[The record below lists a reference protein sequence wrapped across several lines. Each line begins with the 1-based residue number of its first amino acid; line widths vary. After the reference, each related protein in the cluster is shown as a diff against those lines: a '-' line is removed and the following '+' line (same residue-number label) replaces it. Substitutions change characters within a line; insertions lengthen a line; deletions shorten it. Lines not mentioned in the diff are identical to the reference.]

1 MAPTDGKLAM
11 SASPT
16 LPTSD
21 NFETRDIRGMVVPAH
36 DCDQAIPNY
45 STSTAVPSAPL
56 RIGAGHCGSVWTVAD
71 ASWVIK
77 RADGSKHRS
86 LWKEYYL
93 QNRILSHLDK
103 STAITTNIQIPAS
116 FWYTSTNGCNIMC
129 SERIPPLSSTFRN
142 LLVDSFCPEEARQC
156 VKDRDTVCIGR
167 IYLGRRRFGRPS
179 KFFSLN
185 NYALLVDSMEQLGLP
200 IHEYAG
206 YIAEALAILHWD
218 AEVDANDVEFV
229 LGSRRQLP
237 TQTCTPLSSSYIA
250 KLPYNSDTRSLTEP
264 EPTTKLQPQIQDL
277 QVWVLDFDCCDSISM
292 DIEGVEKA
300 AVSAQRNDPYSPK
313 PCASGTKDY
322 ELWKRFRDRYLAVG
336 TEIVQRRQLEET
348 LPRLFIERLVVLQGE
363 TPSEHQHFP
372 RGPYCARHNDEEA

>member
-1 MAPTDGKLAM
+1 
-11 SASPT
+11 
-16 LPTSD
+16 
-21 NFETRDIRGMVVPAH
+21 
-36 DCDQAIPNY
+36 
-45 STSTAVPSAPL
+45 
-56 RIGAGHCGSVWTVAD
+56 
-71 ASWVIK
+71 
-77 RADGSKHRS
+77 
-86 LWKEYYL
+86 
-93 QNRILSHLDK
+93 
-103 STAITTNIQIPAS
+103 
-116 FWYTSTNGCNIMC
+116 MC
-129 SERIPPLSSTFRN
+129 SERIPPLSSAFRN
-142 LLVDSFCPEEARQC
+142 LLVDSFCPEEACQG

-179 KFFSLN
+179 IFFSLN
-185 NYALLVDSMEQLGLP
+185 NYVLLVDSMEQLGLP
-200 IHEYAG
+200 IHEYAES
-206 YIAEALAILHWD
+206 IAEALAVLHWD

-237 TQTCTPLSSSYIA
+237 TKRTNSAPLSSSYIA

-264 EPTTKLQPQIQDL
+264 EPTTNLQPQIQDL

-300 AVSAQRNDPYSPK
+300 AVSAQRNDPYIPK

>member
-1 MAPTDGKLAM
+1 GTNFLHHAWIQAWLVDYNDPNISNYRDFFEIEQATMSDFKGALDLYICYFFIYSVEIPAECPTVFQNGKLAM

-156 VKDRDTVCIGR
+156 VQDRDTVCIGR

-185 NYALLVDSMEQLGLP
+185 NYVLLVDSMEQLGLP

-218 AEVDANDVEFV
+218 AE
-229 LGSRRQLP
+229 
-237 TQTCTPLSSSYIA
+237 
-250 KLPYNSDTRSLTEP
+250 
-264 EPTTKLQPQIQDL
+264 
-277 QVWVLDFDCCDSISM
+277 
-292 DIEGVEKA
+292 
-300 AVSAQRNDPYSPK
+300 
-313 PCASGTKDY
+313 
-322 ELWKRFRDRYLAVG
+322 
-336 TEIVQRRQLEET
+336 
-348 LPRLFIERLVVLQGE
+348 
-363 TPSEHQHFP
+363 
-372 RGPYCARHNDEEA
+372 